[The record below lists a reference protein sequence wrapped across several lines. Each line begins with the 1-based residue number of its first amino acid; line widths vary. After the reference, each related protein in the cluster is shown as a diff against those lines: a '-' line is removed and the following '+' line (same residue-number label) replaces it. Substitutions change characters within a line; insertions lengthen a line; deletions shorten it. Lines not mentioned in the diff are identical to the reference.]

1 MNEQINLTNE
11 QINLT
16 NEQINLINQAIHFTN
31 EYYEEQRHN
40 VNIMLNLILRY
51 NLIEWITNFNP
62 MNRFDAHVGNNYWL
76 LRDNIHNMDNAT
88 FERCLHVCRHA
99 LTRIV

>member
-16 NEQINLINQAIHFTN
+16 NQAIHFTN

-40 VNIMLNLILRY
+40 VTIMLNQICRH

-62 MNRFDAHVGNNYWL
+62 MDRFDAHGGNNYWL
-76 LRDNIHNMDNAT
+76 LRDNIHNMDT
-88 FERCLHVCRHA
+88 KCLNDVF
-99 LTRIV
+99 TRVGTH

>member
-1 MNEQINLTNE
+1 MNDQN
-11 QINLT
+11 
-16 NEQINLINQAIHFTN
+16 NLINNQNNLINNQINITNKAIHYTN
-31 EYYEEQRHN
+31 KYYEEQRHN
-40 VNIMLNLILRY
+40 VIIMLNLILRY

-62 MNRFDAHVGNNYWL
+62 MNHFDAYVGNNYWL

-99 LTRIV
+99 LTRNV